1 MILITRPKQENLK
14 LEKILKKK
22 KVDVL
27 KLPLLT
33 FNYLNKKIVY
43 EQNKIFIIA
52 SLQAVQAIN
61 ALKNKKIIQ
70 QSKFVVIGK
79 NTSAQLKKIG
89 ATKIILFANDSKELV
104 RKILKKNFIE
114 YKFEYLCSSTFNKD
128 FVEALKKHKFNLVMN
143 FVYQTKQVSK
153 INKKM
158 IAEFQKEKINIA
170 VFYSLFS
177 ARAFLTLVKK
187 YKISNKIL
195 KNITYICLSERIS
208 SAFKRKGWKAISPKK
223 PTQELLVRLLV
234 GINFN
239 QLKK

>member
-61 ALKNKKIIQ
+61 TLKNKKTIQ
-70 QSKFVVIGK
+70 KSKFVVVGK
-79 NTSAQLKKIG
+79 NTSVQLKKMG
-89 ATKIILFANDSKELV
+89 ASKIIFFANDAKELV
-104 RKILKKNFIE
+104 SKILKENFVE
-114 YKFEYLCSSTFNKD
+114 HKFEYLCSSTFNKD
-128 FVEALKKHKFNLVMN
+128 FVIALKKNKFKLVTN
-143 FVYQTKQVSK
+143 FVYQTIPVSK
-153 INKKM
+153 MNKK
-158 IAEFQKEKINIA
+158 IIEGLHKEKINIA
-170 VFYSLFS
+170 VFYSVLS
-177 ARAFLTLVKK
+177 AGTFLVLAKK

-195 KNITYICLSERIS
+195 KKITYICLSERIS
-208 SAFKRKGWKAISPKK
+208 SEFKGQGWKAIFPKQ
-223 PTQELLVRLLV
+223 PTQELLVRLLAKTV
-234 GINFN
+234 LNSRG
-239 QLKK
+239 